1 MFLRSG
7 VISKM
12 IFILLLYFYS
22 SFHVQFIQ
30 FNLKLNRPLNVN
42 SLRRNNMSFIR
53 EQEIARLNVSQCRCG
68 VFVNFILYNG
78 NALKIIM
85 MALLTLLM
93 SRGYYWTNQIHLIA
107 KVPELVIVLKFY
119 YFPKYSTRIVA
130 RGYDEAEHLSLSRT
144 NFCANYI

>member
-7 VISKM
+7 VTSKM

-22 SFHVQFIQ
+22 SFHIQFIQ

-42 SLRRNNMSFIR
+42 SLRRNNMSSIR

-68 VFVNFILYNG
+68 VFINFILYNG